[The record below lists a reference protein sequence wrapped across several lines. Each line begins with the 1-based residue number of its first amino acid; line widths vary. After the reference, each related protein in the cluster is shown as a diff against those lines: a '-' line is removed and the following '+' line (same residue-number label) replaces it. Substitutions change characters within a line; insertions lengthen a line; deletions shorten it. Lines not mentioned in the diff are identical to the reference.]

1 MACEDKSLRAK
12 MPFSLR
18 TSPFALCPSMQRCIP
33 NEISLSQKTK
43 NYALADAKLYV
54 GGCKALRWRLQSFA
68 LAIAKLC
75 VGGCNALRW
84 QMQCFALR

>member
-54 GGCKALRWRLQSFA
+54 GGCCSVLN
-68 LAIAKLC
+68 KLTLLTYQYETKQEE
-75 VGGCNALRW
+75 G
-84 QMQCFALR
+84 